1 MDTKMRKKRKVA
13 KKVKVKEVKLKKFDI
28 TNPENVVAWKS
39 HIDRKVFS
47 RKGLTQEDISIYSQI
62 LVKLIDEGHLV
73 FLDDVIA
80 ECGFGRATFNNH
92 KFHEQANIIEA
103 LVNQKTVM
111 KKGLRAKMFNSDNPS
126 GWIAL
131 YRLLATKEELDALSQ
146 NKNMIGNADGTPI
159 KLVLGTDED
168 D

>member
-1 MDTKMRKKRKVA
+1 MKTRRKKQRKIA
-13 KKVKVKEVKLKKFDI
+13 KSVKVKEVKLKKFDI
-28 TNPENVVAWKS
+28 TNPESVVAWKS
-39 HIDRKVFS
+39 ALDRKVFGK
-47 RKGLTQEDISIYSQI
+47 RGLTEDDVKVYSQI
-62 LVKLIDEGHLV
+62 LVKLIEEGHLV
-73 FLDDVIA
+73 FLDDCVA
-80 ECGFGRATFNNH
+80 ECGFGRTTFNQY
-92 KFHEQANIIEA
+92 KFNEQANITEA

-159 KLVLGTDED
+159 KLVLGEEED

>member
-1 MDTKMRKKRKVA
+1 MKTKRKKQRKVA
-13 KKVKVKEVKLKKFDI
+13 KQIKVKEVKLAKFDI

-47 RKGLTQEDISIYSQI
+47 KKGLTQDDVVIYSQI
-62 LVKLIDEGHLV
+62 LVKLIEEGHLV
-73 FLDDVIA
+73 FLDDCVS
-80 ECGFGRATFNNH
+80 ECGFGRTTFNQY
-92 KFHEQANIIEA
+92 KFNEQVNITEA
-103 LVNQKTVM
+103 LVKQKTIM

-159 KLVLGTDED
+159 KLVLGEDED